1 MSSVSLRP
9 YLAADA
15 ERCAAIFRSSV
26 EELAS
31 EDYSAEQCAAWA
43 ALADDSAAF
52 AKRLAGALTLMALVD
67 GEPAGF
73 ASLEGAETIDML
85 YVGPD
90 FARRG
95 VATALLDA
103 LVRLAAARG
112 AKAVTGEVSD
122 TARPL
127 FERQGFQAQRRYL
140 VQLDDECLAN
150 TSMTKRLA
158 PLADAIEPVRH

>member
-1 MSSVSLRP
+1 MSAVSLRP
-9 YLAADA
+9 YLPADA

-31 EDYSAEQCAAWA
+31 EDYSAEQRAAWS

-73 ASLEGAETIDML
+73 ASLNGAETIDML
-85 YVGPD
+85 YVDPA

-95 VATALLDA
+95 VATGLLDA

-112 AKAVTGEVSD
+112 AKTLAGEVSD

-127 FERQGFQAQRRYL
+127 FERQGFQAQRRNL
-140 VQLDDECLAN
+140 VQLDDEWLAN
-150 TSMTKRLA
+150 TTMTKRLA
-158 PLADAIEPVRH
+158 PPGDANEPARH

>member
-1 MSSVSLRP
+1 MSAVSLRP

-15 ERCAAIFRSSV
+15 ERCAAIFRSGV

-31 EDYSAEQCAAWA
+31 EDYSADQCAAWA
-43 ALADDSAAF
+43 ARADDSAAF
-52 AKRLAGALTLMALVD
+52 TKRLAEALTLIALVD

-85 YVGPD
+85 YVDPG

-95 VATALLDA
+95 VATALVDA

-112 AKAVTGEVSD
+112 AKTVTGEVSD

-127 FERQGFQAQRRYL
+127 FERRGFQAQRRNL
-140 VQLDDECLAN
+140 VQLDDEWLAN
-150 TSMTKRLA
+150 TTMTKRLA
-158 PLADAIEPVRH
+158 PPGDANEPMRH